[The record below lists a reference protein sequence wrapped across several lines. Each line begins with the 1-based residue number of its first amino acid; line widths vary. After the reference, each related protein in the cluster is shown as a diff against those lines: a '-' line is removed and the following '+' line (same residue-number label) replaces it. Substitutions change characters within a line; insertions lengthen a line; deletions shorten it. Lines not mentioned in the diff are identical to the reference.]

1 MRAMLPSGCHLQKR
15 KNLRLHDMQASGEGE
30 EDVTLL
36 LHELPHH
43 HHLRNSALQTIDVR
57 IRCRHTK
64 SSRDPRTWKIKNNS
78 YNQLNDSWQTNFD
91 FIVNYEPE
99 S

>member
-1 MRAMLPSGCHLQKR
+1 M
-15 KNLRLHDMQASGEGE
+15 
-30 EDVTLL
+30 TIL

-78 YNQLNDSWQTNFD
+78 YNELNDSWQTNFD
-91 FIVNYEPE
+91 FIVIVA
-99 S
+99 SDQ